1 MRSFAKVAGRFASL
15 YLVSCLFLILG
26 VLMDSLIPRMIQL
39 IIDNV
44 IIAQQLQLAVR
55 LLILLF
61 SCFLMRGIFKYLEE
75 FTSDCISKRVT
86 RDVRSELF
94 SHITRQGAS
103 FFRSNEPSE
112 LMSRVRHDSDNLGF
126 AFGFQIIFSIEII
139 FHIIVMF
146 FCIVRIS
153 PVLSIPALIFMP
165 LIAVMTIREETQ
177 GDHISE
183 EISEETAA
191 MNRTAGEALSGIRT
205 VKAFSAEEK
214 EKKRFSGRNRHFYS
228 LSVSLSDLY
237 AKYDSATA
245 SLSRIMQAFAIL
257 FAGILV
263 MHERLTL
270 GELASYV
277 EYINSLVWPML
288 EIGWL
293 TAAFAS
299 ANASGRKIRRL
310 LDEHDEIHVMPPQE
324 SLDDG
329 PLSVRFEAV
338 SFSPDGTSVLKDI
351 SFEVKPG
358 QSLGIMGE
366 TGSGKSTIGNLLTRS
381 VEPTS
386 GRILLQNKDITH
398 IAPEEVR
405 RKISVVS
412 QDSFLFSESI
422 RSNIK
427 KGGLDAYSDEEMER
441 AAALSSA
448 HSFISRLEEGYD
460 TVIGE
465 RGVGLSGGQKQRLC
479 ISRALIKKAP
489 VLLLDDSTSAL
500 DMETEKEIQSALEST
515 GEEGVKLIIAHRISA
530 VRHADEIIYL
540 SGGQIAERGTHS
552 ELMAMKGL
560 YYETFIAQ
568 YSKEEADVCTQ

>member
-1 MRSFAKVAGRFASL
+1 MRGFLKYARRSLGL
-15 YLVSCLFLILG
+15 YLLSFSFLIIG
-26 VLMDSLIPRMIQL
+26 VLVDSLIPRTIQH

-44 IIAQQLQLAVR
+44 LIAQHLEVAVQLLVM
-55 LLILLF
+55 LF
-61 SCFLMRGIFKYLEE
+61 SCFLMRGTFKYFQE

-86 RDVRSELF
+86 RDVRSDIFEHV
-94 SHITRQGAS
+94 SHQGAA
-103 FFRSNEPSE
+103 FFRRNQPAE

-126 AFGFQIIFSIEII
+126 AFGFQTLFSLEII
-139 FHIIVMF
+139 FHVVVMF
-146 FCIVRIS
+146 ICILRLN
-153 PVLSIPALIFMP
+153 PLLSVPAMVFMP
-165 LIAVMTIREETQ
+165 IIAVLTIKEETQ

-214 EKKRFSGRNRHFYS
+214 EKQRFSGRNRHFYT

-263 MHERLTL
+263 IRDSLTL

-299 ANASGRKIRRL
+299 ANASGRKIRKI
-310 LDEHDEIHVMPPQE
+310 LDEHDEVEIAEPVE
-324 SLDDG
+324 KLDDG
-329 PLSVRFEAV
+329 PLSVCFEAV
-338 SFSPDGTSVLKDI
+338 SFMPEDHTVLEGI

-366 TGSGKSTIGNLLTRS
+366 TGSGKSTIGNLLTRFC
-381 VEPTS
+381 EPTS
-386 GRILLQNKDITH
+386 GRILLQGKDLTH
-398 IAPEEVR
+398 IPPEEVR
-405 RKISVVS
+405 RRISAVS
-412 QDSFLFSESI
+412 QDSFLFSETI
-422 RSNIK
+422 RANIK
-427 KGGLDAYSDEEMER
+427 KGGLDSYSDEEMER
-441 AAALSSA
+441 AAVLSDA
-448 HSFISRLEEGYD
+448 HSFISGLEEGYD

-479 ISRALIKKAP
+479 ISRALIRKAP

-500 DMETEKEIQSALEST
+500 DMETEREIQRALENVA
-515 GEEGVKLIIAHRISA
+515 GDGIKLIIAHRISA
-530 VRHADEIIYL
+530 VRHCDEIIYL
-540 SGGQIAERGTHS
+540 SEGRIAERGSHA
-552 ELMAMKGL
+552 ELMALKGL
-560 YYETFIAQ
+560 YYETFVAQ
-568 YSKEEADVCTQ
+568 YSKEEADVCAQ